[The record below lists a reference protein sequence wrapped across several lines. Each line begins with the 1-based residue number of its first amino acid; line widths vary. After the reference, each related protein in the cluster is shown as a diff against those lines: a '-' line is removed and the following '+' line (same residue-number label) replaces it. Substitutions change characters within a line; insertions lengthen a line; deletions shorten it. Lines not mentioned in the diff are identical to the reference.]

1 MNLSILNEEASTLD
15 NSLAQIIEK
24 LNELMGS
31 VWNYV
36 ILALAT
42 GIVLWG
48 AYVGIRIVL
57 ANKREEKINARDM
70 IKNLIIGIIVIFVV
84 AMGAPLLIKGLMSWV
99 GI

>member
-1 MNLSILNEEASTLD
+1 MRYNILTEETSGLD

-24 LNELMGS
+24 LNELMES
-31 VWNYV
+31 AWKYV
-36 ILALAT
+36 ILALAA

-48 AYVGIRIVL
+48 VYVGVKIVL
-57 ANKREEKINARDM
+57 ANRKEEKINARDM
-70 IKNLIIGIIVIFVV
+70 LKNLIIGIIVIFVV